1 VNRRHHEAVAKWERR
16 WLALS
21 GLLSLLFV
29 MLIAYT
35 LATEGGHV
43 AQRSG
48 RAAPEIL
55 TANALFTEPGVRA
68 TGPNTFQVSV
78 LAQAFAFDPAEIR
91 LPVGAEVDMFLTSRD
106 VIHGFQV
113 QNTTINVELIPGEI
127 AALNFT
133 FDKPGE
139 YRVTCNEYCGI
150 SHQNMLG
157 KIVVVP
163 AAQFAR
169 EAAAADLAADA
180 QGADPAELGAAAYGA
195 SCAGCHQ
202 ADGAGLAGVFP
213 PLAGHAADLFR
224 ADSDYLVQALLYG
237 IQGPIEVQGANYNG
251 VMPAWSQ
258 LSDDDLAAILNHLV
272 ALGEDPVADDPP
284 PYDAAAVAAQR
295 GLDLTAQDV
304 HERRVA
310 LEVGE

>member
-1 VNRRHHEAVAKWERR
+1 
-16 WLALS
+16 LALS
-21 GLLSLLFV
+21 GLMSLLFV

-55 TANALFTEPGVRA
+55 TASALFAEPGVRA

-106 VIHGFQV
+106 VIHGYQV
-113 QNTTINVELIPGEI
+113 QNTTINVELIPGEV

-133 FDKPGE
+133 FDEPGE

-157 KIVVVP
+157 KIVVIP

-169 EAAAADLAADA
+169 EAAADLAADA
-180 QGADPAELGAAAYGA
+180 QAVDPAELGAAAYSA

-202 ADGAGLAGVFP
+202 VDGAGLAGVFP
-213 PLAGHAADLFR
+213 PLAGHAADLYR
-224 ADSDYLVQALLYG
+224 ADPDYLVQALLYG
-237 IQGPIEVQGANYNG
+237 LQGPIVVQGSNYNG
-251 VMPAWSQ
+251 VMPAWPQ
-258 LSDDDLAAILNHLV
+258 LSDDDLAAMLNHLV
-272 ALGEDPVADDPP
+272 ALGDEPVADDPP
-284 PYDAAAVAAQR
+284 PYDAAAVFAQR

>member
-1 VNRRHHEAVAKWERR
+1 MDRRHHDAIAKWERR

-48 RAAPEIL
+48 RAAPEVL
-55 TANALFTEPGVRA
+55 TANALFAQPGVRA

-78 LAQAFAFDPAEIR
+78 LAQAFAFDPVEIR

-106 VIHGFQV
+106 VIHGYQV
-113 QNTTINVELIPGEI
+113 QNTSINVEMIPGEI
-127 AALNFT
+127 AALHYT
-133 FDKPGE
+133 FDRPGV
-139 YRVTCNEYCGI
+139 YRVSCNEYCGI

-157 KIVVVP
+157 RIVVLP

-169 EAAAADLAADA
+169 GAAADELDAEAQADDPLA
-180 QGADPAELGAAAYGA
+180 LGASLYDAG
-195 SCAGCHQ
+195 CAGCHQ
-202 ADGAGLAGVFP
+202 AGGVGLAGVFP
-213 PLAGHAADLFR
+213 PLAGHAAALYR
-224 ADSDYLVQALLYG
+224 ADPDYLPIVLLYG
-237 IQGPIEVQGANYNG
+237 IQGPIEVQGSSYNG
-251 VMPAWSQ
+251 VMPPWGRF
-258 LSDDDLAAILNHLV
+258 SDDDLAAILGYLV
-272 ALGEDPVADDPP
+272 SLGDDPVASDPAP
-284 PYDAAAVAAQR
+284 FSASAIAAAR
-295 GLDLTAQDV
+295 GLDPSADDV
-304 HERRVA
+304 YRRRQA